1 MGAIKSYM
9 GAGGSCVR
17 LEGAVLVADMGN
29 GGKWWLDR
37 V

>member
-1 MGAIKSYM
+1 M